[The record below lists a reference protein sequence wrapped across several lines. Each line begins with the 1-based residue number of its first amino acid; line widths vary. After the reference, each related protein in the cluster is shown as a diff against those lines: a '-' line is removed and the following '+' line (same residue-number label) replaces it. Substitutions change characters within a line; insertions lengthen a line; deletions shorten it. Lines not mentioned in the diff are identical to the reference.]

1 MTIYPF
7 GRYSIGKIKIQ
18 FTKGESKMNSTAS
31 LQKAV
36 SVKELDYQEQYQAQ
50 VNPYMAKQHPIVRGL
65 HHVLQGLSMFCIVL
79 AGVCFFVALYY
90 TCLWAATGSFT
101 SLGKATNLPIAWV
114 TYGLSMSLIVFPWGL
129 DSMLLRVFPAVI
141 FPAAWYRSNKPIQ
154 FKTGIGAFF
163 AGLGIMCAGAPGA
176 AYFIGLA
183 SQALQKIF

>member
-1 MTIYPF
+1 
-7 GRYSIGKIKIQ
+7 
-18 FTKGESKMNSTAS
+18 MNSTANF
-31 LQKAV
+31 QKTV
-36 SVKELDYQEQYQAQ
+36 SVKELDYTEQYQAQ
-50 VNPYMAKQHPIVRGL
+50 VNPYLAKQHPIIRGL
-65 HHVLQGLSMFCIVL
+65 HLMLQGLSLFCFVL
-79 AGVCFFVALYY
+79 ASVCFFIALYY

-114 TYGLSMSLIVFPWGL
+114 SYGLSMSFMVFPWGL
-129 DSMLLRVFPAVI
+129 DSMLLRVFPAVV

-183 SQALQKIF
+183 SQALQKLS